1 MNPAIQPDPEHRL
14 SFLLPPDYLAI
25 YLHHLALYMM
35 LYPTHIA
42 PPIEKASLPLFETH
56 PFGEKVSGGGRYT
69 PLSYFK
75 PAQSRLYSKL

>member
-1 MNPAIQPDPEHRL
+1 
-14 SFLLPPDYLAI
+14 
-25 YLHHLALYMM
+25 M